1 VAADPHDCGSV
12 VENGI
17 RTVPIEKDVTV
28 AGLEETLAERPS
40 DSYNE
45 WVIRDY
51 VVLGIFA
58 MPPYRVSSMRVPP
71 YPEGM
76 PEWLMDQEPVS
87 DFTRVNIDQ
96 LRAAF
101 PGLRIFGFSNEG
113 ILILQEGGFVPIGHQ
128 EIYEPG

>member
-1 VAADPHDCGSV
+1 
-12 VENGI
+12 
-17 RTVPIEKDVTV
+17 
-28 AGLEETLAERPS
+28 
-40 DSYNE
+40 
-45 WVIRDY
+45 
-51 VVLGIFA
+51 
-58 MPPYRVSSMRVPP
+58 
-71 YPEGM
+71 M

-87 DFTRVNIDQ
+87 DFTRVNIDR